1 MEQFELQERIVDL
14 LEAGDRTLE
23 QRQLEEFRELQE
35 EDISRLHKLKQWLK
49 ENLAAASA
57 LDIGVASLITSVVIG
72 ARTPAVKSYQATH
85 SFAEA
90 VKKAIMKLGLN
101 LS

>member
-1 MEQFELQERIVDL
+1 M
-14 LEAGDRTLE
+14 EAGDRTLE

-72 ARTPAVKSYQATH
+72 ARTATVKSYQATH
-85 SFAEA
+85 SFAQA
-90 VKKAIMKLGLN
+90 VKKAISKLRLN